1 MARRCRPCA
10 VLPPLCFWIGVAD
23 RDGSTATDF
32 MARRCRPCAVL
43 PPLYLW
49 IGVADRVRFYRRCI
63 CGSALPTVLCGST
76 AADVMARRCRPCA
89 VLPPLTLNAGSTP
102 IPNSETGTLP
112 VDRVYTSPVA
122 FREPRRSVRRRCPL
136 QHPCSGCRRG
146 TGVSGAP
153 ASNDLTLWCGL
164 LQLAFH
170 ATCLHRCCGG
180 DRLGLLARRRVAS
193 LARTNSLQ
201 AHRISCWSP
210 WWGAG
215 PLSGAL
221 LGDGAS

>member
-1 MARRCRPCA
+1 MKGGSKHKLRDGRPAARSRTDQWSQA
-10 VLPPLCFWIGVAD
+10 TEEYTGGTLFCFWFVLARTPVANVELFPLQTPFSGFEL
-23 RDGSTATDF
+23 GSKLLLVGNSPILGS
-32 MARRCRPCAVL
+32 RAVV
-43 PPLYLW
+43 PLSESFQ
-49 IGVADRVRFYRRCI
+49 ISF
-63 CGSALPTVLCGST
+63 ALPNPP
-76 AADVMARRCRPCA
+76 AR
-89 VLPPLTLNAGSTP
+89 
-102 IPNSETGTLP
+102 
-112 VDRVYTSPVA
+112 
-122 FREPRRSVRRRCPL
+122 
-136 QHPCSGCRRG
+136 
-146 TGVSGAP
+146 
-153 ASNDLTLWCGL
+153 GL